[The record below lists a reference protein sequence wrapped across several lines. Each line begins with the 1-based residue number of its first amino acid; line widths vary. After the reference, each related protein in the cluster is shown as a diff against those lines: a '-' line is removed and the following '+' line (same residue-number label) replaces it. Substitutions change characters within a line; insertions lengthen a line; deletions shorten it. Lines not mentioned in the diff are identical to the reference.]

1 MTERDRGAKAH
12 DDGRDS
18 VAPPSSLAT
27 FRDALKGSTEDLTAI
42 PIRRAVALL
51 AIPTVLEMSMESVL
65 AIVDIFV
72 VSRLGDDAV
81 ATVGLTEAMLSPVY
95 ALAMGISA
103 GATAIISR
111 RTGERNKDGAS
122 EAAVQVLLLTLVAAA
137 VLGVLGVAFSSRL
150 LGWMGA
156 SDAVVALSS
165 RYTAL
170 MLGGSFTILLLFVVN
185 AIFRAVGDAA
195 AAMRSLWLANL
206 LNIAL
211 APCLVFGVGPFP
223 KLGVLG
229 AGVAMTAGRG
239 AGVAYQLVT
248 LLRKKQLLDI
258 GRRHLRWV
266 PSVVREIVHLA
277 IPAALQVGIETASWV
292 GLVRIVAT
300 YGSIALSGY
309 TIAMRIAL
317 FALLPS
323 WGLSMAASALVG
335 QNLGAKNIARARAT
349 VMTCARYNM
358 LFLGPVSVLFALAP
372 GLPIML
378 FTRDLGTAAVAED
391 CLRIVALGFIVF
403 AFGMVCMQ
411 AFNGA
416 GDTRTPMLVN
426 LVSFWGCKLPL
437 AWFLATVVG
446 LGPRGAFMAITIAY
460 AFQGIVA
467 FLLFRRGRWEK
478 QHV

>member
-1 MTERDRGAKAH
+1 MTELDRGTTERNEAH
-12 DDGRDS
+12 ES
-18 VAPPSSLAT
+18 MPPSSLAT

-65 AIVDIFV
+65 TIVDIFV
-72 VSRLGDDAV
+72 VSKLGDDAV

-95 ALAMGISA
+95 ALAMGLSA

-111 RTGERNKDGAS
+111 RTGEKNKDGAA
-122 EAAVQVLLLTLVAAA
+122 EAAVQVLLLTLLAA
-137 VLGVLGVAFSSRL
+137 VVLGAAGIGLSSHL

-156 SDAVVALSS
+156 TGEVVAQGS
-165 RYTAL
+165 RYTAV
-170 MLGGSFTILLLFVVN
+170 MLGGSVTILLLFVVN

-223 KLGVLG
+223 KLGVVG
-229 AGVAMTAGRG
+229 AAVAMTASRG
-239 AGVAYQLVT
+239 VGVGYQLVT
-248 LLRKKQLLDI
+248 LVRKKELLDI
-258 GRRHLRWV
+258 GRRHLRWA
-266 PSVVREIVHLA
+266 SGVVKEIVRIA

-300 YGSIALSGY
+300 YGSTALAGY
-309 TIAMRIAL
+309 TIAMRIVI

-335 QNLGAKNIARARAT
+335 QNLGAKNVERARAT
-349 VMTCARYNM
+349 VMTCAKYNM
-358 LFLGPVSVLFALAP
+358 LFLGPIGLLFAIAP
-372 GLPIML
+372 ALPIMF
-378 FTRDLGTAAVAED
+378 FTHDVGTAAVAQD
-391 CLRIVALGFIVF
+391 CLRIVAVGFIVF
-403 AFGMVCMQ
+403 AFGMVCVQ

-416 GDTRTPMLVN
+416 GDTRTPMVVN

-437 AWFLATVVG
+437 AWLLATVVG
-446 LGPRGAFMAITIAY
+446 LGPRGAFIAITVAY
-460 AFQGIVA
+460 AIQGVVA
-467 FLLFRRGRWEK
+467 FVLFRRGSWEK
-478 QHV
+478 QQA